1 MSAQTAILVAIGLA
15 LMIVG
20 AVYGFGSVAMNL
32 GDDTI
37 NNFSEEATDG
47 RLEDSSL
54 PNSEN
59 INPELFHETAEK
71 PGVKI

>member
-20 AVYGFGSVAMNL
+20 AVYGFGSTAMNL

-47 RLEDSSL
+47 RLEDSSF

-59 INPELFHETAEK
+59 TNPEFFLRESGK
-71 PGVKI
+71 SGVLV